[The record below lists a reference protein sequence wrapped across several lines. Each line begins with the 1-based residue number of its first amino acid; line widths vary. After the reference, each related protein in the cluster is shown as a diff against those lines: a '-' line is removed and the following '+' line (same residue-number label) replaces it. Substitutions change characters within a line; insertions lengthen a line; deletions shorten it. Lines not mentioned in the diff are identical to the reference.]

1 MKMSTPF
8 SPVLKYFIV
17 GCLNTFIGLVAIYS
31 FQIFFDFSPYQSN
44 LCGYLIC
51 HALSFVAQGS
61 FSFNSRLTFY
71 SFLRYSFIVSF
82 LWLFNV
88 SVLHLLLEFG
98 VNSYVSQ
105 FISVAAYAVLG
116 FFLHKHFTFS
126 SRRS

>member
-1 MKMSTPF
+1 MSTPF
-8 SPVLKYFIV
+8 SPALKYIV
-17 GCLNTFIGLVAIYS
+17 VGFLNTFIGLVAIYS

-44 LCGYLIC
+44 FFGYSIC

-61 FSFNSRLTFY
+61 FTFNSRLTFY
-71 SFLRYSFIVSF
+71 SLLRYSFIVSS

>member
-1 MKMSTPF
+1 MSTYF
-8 SPVLKYFIV
+8 SPVFKYIV
-17 GCLNTFIGLVAIYS
+17 VGSLNTFVGLIAIYS
-31 FQIFFDFSPYQSN
+31 FQIFLNFSPYQSN
-44 LCGYLIC
+44 LLGYLIC

-61 FSFNSRLTFY
+61 FTFSSRLTFY
-71 SFLRYSFIVSF
+71 SLLRYSFIVSS

-98 VNSYVSQ
+98 MNSYISQ

-116 FFLHKHFTFS
+116 FFLHKYFTFS

>member
-1 MKMSTPF
+1 MHF
-8 SPVLKYFIV
+8 SPVLKYIIV
-17 GCLNTFIGLVAIYS
+17 GSLNTFVGLIAIYL
-31 FQIFFDFSPYQSN
+31 FQIIFSLSPYQSN
-44 LCGYLIC
+44 FFGYLIC

-61 FSFNSRLTFY
+61 FTFNSRLTLY
-71 SFLRYSFIVSF
+71 SLLRYSSITSS

-88 SVLHLLLEFG
+88 GILHFLLTFG

>member
-1 MKMSTPF
+1 MSTPF
-8 SPVLKYFIV
+8 SPALKYIIV
-17 GCLNTFIGLVAIYS
+17 GSLNTFIGLIAIYS

-44 LCGYLIC
+44 FFGYLIC

-61 FSFNSRLTFY
+61 FTFNSRLTFY
-71 SFLRYSFIVSF
+71 SLFRYSFIVSS

-88 SVLHLLLEFG
+88 SVLHSFLEFG
-98 VNSYVSQ
+98 VNAYVSQ
-105 FISVAAYAVLG
+105 FISVVAYAVLG